1 MKKIVKILPFY
12 EPRMWGGG
20 KRLIEEFHY
29 HTDVAPLGEVYN
41 VVALDNHADCL
52 VPEMN
57 CTLSKLYVDYPDW
70 FNCDTK
76 ELPIRVNILDPVEKL
91 SVQIHPD
98 DAFAKQYNGGR
109 GKPEAWVILDT
120 TEDGSIQFGHYA
132 QTKEEFIQKSESK
145 DWEGLLKYLKAIKD
159 GFIDIPSGTLH
170 AIGKGVLTYN
180 ISRNA
185 DCTLRLYDYDR
196 IDPSTGKTRPIQ
208 PNEVYK
214 NVNIPDTST
223 EFVLYPSAHE
233 LGVDVTRYW
242 DQPGLYT
249 LMRLQTKTN
258 GRFRHD
264 RFAFYTCVEGEGKI
278 NPVSIRKG
286 ETILVPD
293 GYGWLELE
301 GNMDLFLASYRNEN

>member
-91 SVQIHPD
+91 SVQIHSD

-132 QTKEEFIQKSESK
+132 QTKEEFIQKSE
-145 DWEGLLKYLKAIKD
+145 
-159 GFIDIPSGTLH
+159 
-170 AIGKGVLTYN
+170 
-180 ISRNA
+180 
-185 DCTLRLYDYDR
+185 
-196 IDPSTGKTRPIQ
+196 
-208 PNEVYK
+208 
-214 NVNIPDTST
+214 
-223 EFVLYPSAHE
+223 
-233 LGVDVTRYW
+233 
-242 DQPGLYT
+242 
-249 LMRLQTKTN
+249 
-258 GRFRHD
+258 
-264 RFAFYTCVEGEGKI
+264 
-278 NPVSIRKG
+278 
-286 ETILVPD
+286 
-293 GYGWLELE
+293 
-301 GNMDLFLASYRNEN
+301 